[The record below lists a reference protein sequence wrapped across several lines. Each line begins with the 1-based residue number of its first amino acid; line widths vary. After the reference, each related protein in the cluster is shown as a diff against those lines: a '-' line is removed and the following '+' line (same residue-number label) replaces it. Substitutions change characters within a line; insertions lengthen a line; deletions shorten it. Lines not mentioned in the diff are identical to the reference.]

1 MVSTQADLEIAVYP
15 DSDKVGVSARGM
27 GGGDPIRMLVRG
39 TPDVGYY
46 DGEE

>member
-1 MVSTQADLEIAVYP
+1 
-15 DSDKVGVSARGM
+15 M
-27 GGGDPIRMLVRG
+27 GGGDPIRMLVQG